1 MRKINRIVVHCSAG
15 FGGVDS
21 MRKYWRSLGWKSDG
35 YHIVI
40 DVDGKINYLN
50 TYNKITNGVK
60 GYNSDSIHICYVGGV
75 VKASNGRLVASDTR
89 TPEQKESL
97 LEVLKTLKGCYDV
110 PIVGHRDLS
119 PDLNGDNKITPNEWV
134 KECPSFNAIDEYKH
148 L

>member
-15 FGGVDS
+15 FSGVDS

-50 TYNKITNGVK
+50 TYDKITNGVK

-97 LEVLKTLKGCYDV
+97 LEVLKTLKECYDV

-119 PDLNGDNKITPNEWV
+119 PDLNGDGKITPNEWV

>member
-15 FGGVDS
+15 FSGVES

-50 TYNKITNGVK
+50 TYDKVTNGVK

-75 VKASNGRLVASDTR
+75 IKASNGRLVASDTR

-97 LEVLKTLKGCYDV
+97 LEVLKTLKECYVV

-119 PDLNGDNKITPNEWV
+119 PDLNGDGKITPNEWV